1 MIDWLPVSLLDWLML
16 ALVSL
21 LVLLTL
27 FSLLRRIWRGKPGQA
42 YVQRVMFSPEAATAL
57 ELLEQ
62 AAGDQLRVF
71 PAVQMNEVLEL
82 APTLKKT
89 HREAALQA
97 LFGEKL
103 DFVLCSP
110 RDLRVRLVVALV
122 DDSLSQADGRHR
134 HRLLE
139 QIETA
144 GLPVVHLSPK
154 DWPTPEALRDELNAL
169 LRPAAPPPSLAGG
182 RQEPVLSLPD
192 DEPDDDSD
200 EPRFRL

>member
-1 MIDWLPVSLLDWLML
+1 MTDWLPVSLLDWLMF

-27 FSLLRRIWRGKPGQA
+27 MSLLRRIWRGRPGQA
-42 YVQRVMFSPEAATAL
+42 YVQKVMFSPEAARAL
-57 ELLEQ
+57 ALLEQ
-62 AAGDQLRVF
+62 AAGDKLRVF
-71 PAVQMNEVLEL
+71 PAVQMSEVLEL

-89 HREAALQA
+89 HRDAAWHA

-110 RDLRVRLVVALV
+110 GDLRVRLVVALV

-134 HRLLE
+134 HHLLE
-139 QIETA
+139 QIELA
-144 GLPVVHLSPK
+144 GLPVMHLSPK
-154 DWPTPEALRDELNAL
+154 DWPTPSALRDELKSL
-169 LRPAAPPPSLAGG
+169 LRPVETTPPLAGG
-182 RQEPVLSLPD
+182 RHEPVLSLPD
-192 DEPDDDSD
+192 DEPDDAD